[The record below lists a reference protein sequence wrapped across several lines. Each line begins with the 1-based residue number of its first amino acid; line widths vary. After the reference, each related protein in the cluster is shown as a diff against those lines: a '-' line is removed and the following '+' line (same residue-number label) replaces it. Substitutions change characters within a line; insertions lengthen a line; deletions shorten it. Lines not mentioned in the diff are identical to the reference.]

1 MTKLLIGNSKSLWD
15 ATRIAMDKECIDI
28 PEQVHN
34 GQYTY
39 KNEDIPEAFANY
51 FMDKVETIAQSTVI
65 DEDVFNKIKILI
77 NLYRQTTKR
86 NSLIYLYDMCSIKN
100 NLNVLLFRTQ

>member
-1 MTKLLIGNSKSLWD
+1 
-15 ATRIAMDKECIDI
+15 MDKECIDI
-28 PEQVHN
+28 PDQVHN

-65 DEDVFNKIKILI
+65 DADVL
-77 NLYRQTTKR
+77 Q
-86 NSLIYLYDMCSIKN
+86 
-100 NLNVLLFRTQ
+100 